1 MLSNEEAS
9 GRLSVQIDAVFAA
22 TEANLRNLHVE
33 RRAAV
38 RARTA
43 AIVADFDGGMD
54 VVSTCEAR

>member
-1 MLSNEEAS
+1 
-9 GRLSVQIDAVFAA
+9 LSVQIDADFAA
-22 TEANLRNLHVE
+22 TKANLRNLHVE

-54 VVSTCEAR
+54 VADTCEARQVG